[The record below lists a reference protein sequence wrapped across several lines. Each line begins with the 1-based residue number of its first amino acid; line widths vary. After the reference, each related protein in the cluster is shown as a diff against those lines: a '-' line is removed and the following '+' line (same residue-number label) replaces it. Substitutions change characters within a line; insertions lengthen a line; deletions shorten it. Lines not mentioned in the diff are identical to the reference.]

1 MKRRELF
8 ALLGAMALL
17 PPLAAHGQQKAKR
30 VIGSLFFGDPDT
42 IPPAYLPAL
51 RQGLGEAGY
60 VDGQNLTIEYRW
72 GEGHSDRLPALAA
85 DLVARKVDLIVTG
98 VIDVVKKATSTIPVV
113 FTSYGGDPVKAGL
126 VASLARPGGN
136 ITGFIDGS
144 IYLGAKR
151 VEFLSELIPRADTI
165 ALLVNPNNR
174 IVAERNTQVTQEAAQ
189 AIGRRL
195 LILKAGTESEIEPA
209 FQSLAGQHV
218 GAIVIG
224 VDLFFFVR
232 RPLLVA
238 LASRYAVPAIY
249 NWREC
254 PLAGGLISYGIDF
267 ADNWRKVG
275 IYAGR
280 MLNGE
285 KPADLPVQQ
294 PTKFDLVINLKTA
307 KALGVSVPQTL
318 LARATEVIE
327 P

>member
-1 MKRRELF
+1 M
-8 ALLGAMALL
+8 
-17 PPLAAHGQQKAKR
+17 
-30 VIGSLFFGDPDT
+30 
-42 IPPAYLPAL
+42 
-51 RQGLGEAGY
+51 
-60 VDGQNLTIEYRW
+60 
-72 GEGHSDRLPALAA
+72 
-85 DLVARKVDLIVTG
+85 IVTG
-98 VIDVVKKATSTIPVV
+98 VIDEMKKATSTIPIV

-144 IYLGAKR
+144 VYLGAKR
-151 VEFLSELIPRADTI
+151 VEFLSELVPRADTI

-174 IVAERNTQVTQEAAQ
+174 VGAERNTQVTQEAAE
-189 AIGRRL
+189 AMGRHL
-195 LILKAGTESEIEPA
+195 LILKAGTESEIEAA
-209 FQSLAGQHV
+209 FQSLAGSHV

-267 ADNWRKVG
+267 AANWRQVG

-280 MLNGE
+280 ILNGE

-294 PTKFDLVINLKTA
+294 PTKFELIINLKTA
-307 KALGVSVPQTL
+307 KALGLTVPQSIL
-318 LARATEVIE
+318 GGADEVIR
-327 P
+327 